1 MIFVRDCRGSWM
13 HKQGFGNERAP
24 TFCREFSTPCIE
36 IVELFLT
43 VLFNFEIVAAQLFDL

>member
-1 MIFVRDCRGSWM
+1 MIFIRDCRGSWM

-43 VLFNFEIVAAQLFDL
+43 VLLNFEIVAAQLFDW